1 MGQKTIG
8 AVSREILR
16 TERLRLRELT
26 EADLPALAKIMQD
39 PVAMAA
45 YEKTYSDQQILE
57 WIGRNIR
64 RYQQDGCGLWAAEL
78 LETGQTIGQCGLVR
92 QTVDGFSFWEVGY
105 LFQRDFWGQGYAT
118 EAARACR
125 DYAFSQL
132 GAAAVYSIIKPSNL
146 ASQGVAK
153 RCGMTPERQVQY
165 IDSLKDRLHLLFKE
179 EKESLPPQR

>member
-1 MGQKTIG
+1 M
-8 AVSREILR
+8 
-16 TERLRLRELT
+16 
-26 EADLPALAKIMQD
+26 
-39 PVAMAA
+39 
-45 YEKTYSDQQILE
+45 
-57 WIGRNIR
+57 
-64 RYQQDGCGLWAAEL
+64 
-78 LETGQTIGQCGLVR
+78 R

-165 IDSLKDRLHLLFKE
+165 NDSLKDRLHLLFKV